1 MNQIK
6 SVTPQEIEQIF
17 ANIEDIISINEPF
30 FRDLKQRQ
38 LKATVVEQ
46 IGDILSKYVN
56 IYYLFIKMIHLI
68 NLKQFHF

>member
-46 IGDILSKYVN
+46 IGDIISKYVN
-56 IYYLFIKMIHLI
+56 IYLFIYLFKMIHLD
-68 NLKQFHF
+68 NL